1 MEAEHEYGS
10 DVTAIVSPQQ
20 SHFPPSFVLG
30 LFVVQLYPISL
41 RASHTRWVIL
51 PTLTCNCIYRHLT
64 WILVHFLRQRPGI
77 PSIGI
82 APGAKKDLPQCLL
95 NEKLNSLYRT

>member
-10 DVTAIVSPQQ
+10 DVIAIVSPQQ
-20 SHFPPSFVLG
+20 SHLTPSFVFG

-41 RASHTRWVIL
+41 GASHTRWVIL

-64 WILVHFLRQRPGI
+64 WILVHSLRQRLGI
-77 PSIGI
+77 PSIRI
-82 APGAKKDLPQCLL
+82 APGAKKDFPKCLL
-95 NEKLNSLYRT
+95 KEKLNSLYRT